1 MAEPDIEVE
10 NEEEE
15 ENTEMEHFLKRYEPA
30 CVLPRPPR
38 AIESFLKKEPAM
50 MGISQIVVGVISIAC
65 GATLAVSPHS
75 LVLILRLPFITGFL
89 FLVSGL
95 ATVVVEKK
103 TIIFSMCLAMN
114 CGSLVSAV
122 IGCFLYSVD
131 LSYWDSYTNTKD
143 INVSSVCVIPR
154 LMLQNYKE
162 YYYELFQGP
171 HDAVLDKISCSENGC
186 RN

>member
-15 ENTEMEHFLKRYEPA
+15 DNTETEHFLKRYEPA

-38 AIESFLKKEPAM
+38 AIESFLKKDPAM
-50 MGISQIVVGVISIAC
+50 IGISQIVVGVISIAC

-95 ATVVVEKK
+95 ATVLVEKK
-103 TIIFSMCLAMN
+103 TIIFSICLAMN
-114 CGSLVSAV
+114 CGSLVSAI
-122 IGCFLYSVD
+122 IGCLLYSVD
-131 LSYWDSYTNTKD
+131 LSYWNSYTNTK
-143 INVSSVCVIPR
+143 
-154 LMLQNYKE
+154 
-162 YYYELFQGP
+162 ELNRIT
-171 HDAVLDKISCSENGC
+171 AVLKAILLVLTLVEIGFVMPLLYWGYKTLYSLKPSL
-186 RN
+186 